1 MAGLRHTTLAALI
14 EQALQ
19 CELQTVEAK
28 SMVASGDSWIVV
40 GPYGFPR
47 MKRRETVKITSEAV
61 RQMADSEDI

>member
-28 SMVASGDSWIVV
+28 SMVASGNSWIVV
-40 GPYGFPR
+40 SSYND
-47 MKRRETVKITSEAV
+47 K
-61 RQMADSEDI
+61 